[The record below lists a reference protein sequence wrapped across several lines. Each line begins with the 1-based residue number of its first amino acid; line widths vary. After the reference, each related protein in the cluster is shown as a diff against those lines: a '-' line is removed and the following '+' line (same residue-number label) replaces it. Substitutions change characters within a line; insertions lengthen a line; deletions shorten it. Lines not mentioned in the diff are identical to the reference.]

1 MSYFED
7 PPDGDE
13 PRRRTRSDPPQ
24 RRPAPRPDRE
34 RRPAP
39 RPDRERR
46 AGRRPERK
54 RRRRQGSETR
64 ARVLTAIP
72 AILFAVVI
80 IAYGGEIFAAG
91 LFGLGVLA
99 MHELYTLMRRVRP
112 IDLAGFIAML
122 GLVLA
127 ALYGGPQEMLIVLL
141 ASFPLV
147 FALAVIRP
155 RRENVSWG
163 IAVTLFGVLWIGLPI
178 AHAVLI
184 RELPNGGGLML
195 DILIG
200 TFIGDTCAYFGGRA
214 WGRRRLAPLISPNK
228 SLEGLLAGIAGG
240 TLAFWGFAVAY
251 QDWFSGTD
259 ALIIGLCVAL
269 AAPVG
274 DLFESMVK
282 RDLETK
288 DTGSFFGAHGGVLD
302 RIDAALFSVVVGYY
316 AALLIL

>member
-1 MSYFED
+1 MKS
-7 PPDGDE
+7 
-13 PRRRTRSDPPQ
+13 
-24 RRPAPRPDRE
+24 
-34 RRPAP
+34 
-39 RPDRERR
+39 
-46 AGRRPERK
+46 
-54 RRRRQGSETR
+54 RRRRSETR

-72 AILFAVVI
+72 AIAFALLI
-80 IAYGGEIFAAG
+80 IAYGGEIFAVG
-91 LFGLGVLA
+91 LLGLGILA

-112 IDLAGFIAML
+112 IDLAGFLGML
-122 GLVLA
+122 GLVIA
-127 ALYGGPQEMLIVLL
+127 ALYGGPDQMLIVLL

-147 FALAVIRP
+147 FVLAVIRP

-163 IAVTLFGVLWIGLPI
+163 IAVTLFGILWIGLPI

-184 RELPNGGGLML
+184 RELPNGGGLIL

-214 WGRRRLAPLISPNK
+214 WGRRPLAPLISPNK
-228 SLEGLLAGIAGG
+228 SLEGLLAGILGG

-259 ALIIGLCVAL
+259 ALIIGFAVAL

-274 DLFESMVK
+274 DLFQSMIK
-282 RDLETK
+282 RDLATK
-288 DTGSFFGAHGGVLD
+288 DTGTFFGAHGGVLD

-316 AALLIL
+316 VALLIL

>member
-7 PPDGDE
+7 PPDGEE

-24 RRPAPRPDRE
+24 RPGPPQQLYEPRTDRE
-34 RRPAP
+34 RPA
-39 RPDRERR
+39 R
-46 AGRRPERK
+46 RRPERK
-54 RRRRQGSETR
+54 KSRRQRSETR

-72 AILFAVVI
+72 AIAFALLI
-80 IAYGGEIFAAG
+80 IAYGGEIFAVG
-91 LFGLGVLA
+91 LLGLGILA
-99 MHELYTLMRRVRP
+99 MHELYALMRRVRP
-112 IDLAGFIAML
+112 IDLAGFLGML
-122 GLVLA
+122 GLVIA
-127 ALYGGPQEMLIVLL
+127 ALYGGPDQMLIVLL

-147 FALAVIRP
+147 FVLAVIRP

-163 IAVTLFGVLWIGLPI
+163 IAVTLFGILWIGLPI

-184 RELPNGGGLML
+184 RELPNGGGLIL

-214 WGRRRLAPLISPNK
+214 WGRRPLAPLISPNK
-228 SLEGLLAGIAGG
+228 SLEGLLAGILGG

-259 ALIIGLCVAL
+259 ALIIGFAVAL

-274 DLFESMVK
+274 DLFQSMIK
-282 RDLETK
+282 RDLATK
-288 DTGSFFGAHGGVLD
+288 DTGTFFGAHGGVLD

-316 AALLIL
+316 VALLIL